1 VCCRVKTP
9 NGYTVTMDGILHSA
23 GFLLDYEGAGGC
35 YTPAQLMGAELVER
49 LPGAGQLHLIES

>member
-1 VCCRVKTP
+1 
-9 NGYTVTMDGILHSA
+9 MDGILHSA

-49 LPGAGQLHLIES
+49 LPGAGQLHLTES